1 MMPLYWDR
9 FDERELPWPKS
20 EPFSMARSRRAQGLF
35 EAVFSTLKLTQ
46 QAGFKPW
53 SVEGS
58 ALVRLILSAARKSR
72 EASGIKLKKQH
83 VYQTALRLSR
93 TKKGRDRIAD
103 ALAVSAIDAWIV
115 QETLKRA
122 VEELER
128 VQAHGSWPFRRRT

>member
-1 MMPLYWDR
+1 
-9 FDERELPWPKS
+9 
-20 EPFSMARSRRAQGLF
+20 MARSRRAQGLF

-72 EASGIKLKKQH
+72 EASGIKLRTQH
-83 VYQTALRLSR
+83 VYQAALRLSR

-103 ALAVSAIDAWIV
+103 ALDVSTIDAWMI
-115 QETLKRA
+115 QESLKRA
-122 VEELER
+122 VEELEW
-128 VQAHGSWPFRRRT
+128 VQAYGSWPFRRRA

>member
-1 MMPLYWDR
+1 
-9 FDERELPWPKS
+9 
-20 EPFSMARSRRAQGLF
+20 LF

-53 SVEGS
+53 SVGGS

-72 EASGIKLKKQH
+72 EASGMKLKTLH
-83 VYQTALRLSR
+83 VFQTALRLSR

-103 ALAVSAIDAWIV
+103 ALDVSTIDAWIV
-115 QETLKRA
+115 QESLKRA

-128 VQAHGSWPFRRRT
+128 VQARGWWHFRRHA